1 MKTKKHFKT
10 STLQRKRQQTRGN
23 KGHAVHYGYENGG
36 RDASAAS
43 AKDCRHAQT
52 DRNFSIS
59 LAWQ

>member
-10 STLQRKRQQTRGN
+10 STLQRKRQQTRCN

-43 AKDCRHAQT
+43 AK
-52 DRNFSIS
+52 
-59 LAWQ
+59 